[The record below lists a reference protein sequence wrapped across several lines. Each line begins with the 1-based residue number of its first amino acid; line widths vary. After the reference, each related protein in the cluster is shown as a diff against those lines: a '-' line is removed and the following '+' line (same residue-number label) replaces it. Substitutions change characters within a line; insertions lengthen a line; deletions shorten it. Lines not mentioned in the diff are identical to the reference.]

1 MRYLVVAAV
10 VLMASP
16 AFAGPRCYDPPGSS
30 YGTTRWSYPG
40 RVIETYLTTS
50 NGNRYTCGPNVKRNE
65 PTRLPGS
72 TGYFK
77 QVCGP
82 LTIVQKE
89 SYRECTFEE
98 SAGVSEDEISSDRC
112 KISKILSGAEITFD
126 TKYELRDKDGQAF
139 SLWLPTDETSDSCTS
154 HTKTEFYTKTW
165 RVEASKISL
174 TTVTEYQAESIK
186 QPSL

>member
-1 MRYLVVAAV
+1 MRYLIAAA

-16 AFAGPRCYDPPGSS
+16 AFAGPRCYDPPGSPS
-30 YGTTRWSYPG
+30 GTARWLSRG
-40 RVIETYLTTS
+40 MLIETYLTTS
-50 NGNRYTCGPNVKRNE
+50 NGDRYTCGPNIKRNE
-65 PTRLPGS
+65 PSMLPGS

-77 QVCGP
+77 QICGP

-89 SYRECTFEE
+89 FYRECTFEE
-98 SAGVSEDEISSDRC
+98 SVGVSEDEISSYRC